1 MRQIAIVFATLAAL
15 AGAATATATT
25 TATAAD
31 TAAAVAVAVAGPD
44 GPAAAAPVTGAR
56 EDTGRGRFIP
66 ELDPSVVTAGMLEAH
81 PDLAGRQ
88 RGMDA
93 LLDGR
98 PDDALREFR
107 RGAHYGDKPSQ
118 AMLGELHWTG
128 QGTPVD
134 RVAGYLWM
142 FLAAERGYHEF
153 QVWAQVYW
161 EQLDP
166 AERAEVAERGPA
178 LRADYGDAATGPR
191 LARVLRRERQRG
203 TGSMLDASGQGATI
217 TAYEGGKPVAI
228 DGRKFY
234 AKENFDATAYRG
246 VQDRLWTAP
255 LDGRVDVGEVEK
267 VEEPNP

>member
-1 MRQIAIVFATLAAL
+1 MRQEATLAVAIVLAAL
-15 AGAATATATT
+15 ASAVPAVAAGAA
-25 TATAAD
+25 
-31 TAAAVAVAVAGPD
+31 AGQD
-44 GPAAAAPVTGAR
+44 AGAPVEAHA
-56 EDTGRGRFIP
+56 DSGRGRFIP
-66 ELDPSVVTAGMLEAH
+66 ELDPAVITAGMLEAH

-98 PDDALREFR
+98 PEDALDQFR
-107 RGAHYGDKPSQ
+107 RGARYGDKPSQ
-118 AMLGELHWTG
+118 AMLGELNWTG

-153 QVWAQVYW
+153 QVWAQMYW
-161 EQLDP
+161 EQLDE
-166 AERAEVAERGPA
+166 AERAEVAARGPVLKA
-178 LRADYGDAATGPR
+178 EFGDEAAAPR

-203 TGSMLDASGQGATI
+203 TGSMLDASGQAATI
-217 TAYEGGKPVAI
+217 TAYENGKPVAI

-234 AKENFDATAYRG
+234 AEENFDAAAYRQ

-255 LDGRVDVGEVEK
+255 LEGRVDVGEVEK
-267 VEEPNP
+267 VEQPPR